1 MRVSGE
7 RRVGV
12 RSRGPGLLML
22 MTLLPGCL
30 PLLAPHGEVR
40 GNIGFAAGTTRAGTS
55 DAVRLA
61 GNVDAVYLPT
71 QLLGCRREF
80 DLGVGARFHFVEPD
94 AFGVHPE
101 RVGGVASGTW
111 LFFREPNVRGE
122 LRFDVDV
129 LALENR
135 PLAGLSVAL
144 GIEVIGFAEGSGAW
158 GGWEGLFA
166 GAWSGEVGLRV
177 EAMAG
182 YHEDFG
188 GVRYATFTLGLAGR
202 WPAGAGA
209 AVVNPI
215 YLGIAAFNA
224 GTPSSA
230 SSGTATSTTSTTST
244 PTSTSTSGFG
254 HSEGDVRGCPDLLDD
269 EAVGRET
276 SGSELAV
283 DPANRYRCALVDE
296 TVAYVGAG
304 SASAAEEL
312 CAERF
317 GMPCVCALSR

>member
-1 MRVSGE
+1 MWVSSG

-12 RSRGPGLLML
+12 RRGEWLVLLMML
-22 MTLLPGCL
+22 SSGCL

-111 LFFREPNVRGE
+111 LFLREPNARGE

-135 PLAGLSVAL
+135 PLVGVSVAL

-158 GGWEGLFA
+158 GGWEGLFV
-166 GAWSGEVGLRV
+166 GAWSGEVGLRI

-188 GVRYATFTLGLAGR
+188 GVRYATFTVGLAGR

-209 AVVNPI
+209 ALVNPI
-215 YLGIAAFNA
+215 YLGIAAVNA
-224 GTPSSA
+224 SAA
-230 SSGTATSTTSTTST
+230 SSTAASSTAASSTAVT
-244 PTSTSTSGFG
+244 PTTAPPPSTGFG
-254 HSEGDVRGCPDLLDD
+254 HSEGEVRGCPDALGD
-269 EAVGRET
+269 ETT
-276 SGSELAV
+276 SGSELAL
-283 DPANRYRCALVDE
+283 DPGTRYRCALVDE
-296 TVAYVGAG
+296 TVAYLGA
-304 SASAAEEL
+304 ASRSGAEAL

-317 GMPCVCALSR
+317 GMPCVCSPAR